1 MTRELARP
9 RDHPVPSTAV
19 SGTSTTEAAS
29 SYRRSD
35 RGVTTLLSLDPYAP
49 LVVDTR
55 ELGRRPGSQ
64 REVPR
69 TVPAPAG
76 LGTPVLGVPEGEP
89 VMLELRLESVLEG
102 VLVTGTAHVR
112 AVGECVRCL
121 QDVEIPLDVDLQEL
135 YAYPE
140 SDAEEDE
147 AGRVVDDR
155 IDLDPL
161 LRDAVVLAL
170 PFRPLCSDDCA
181 GLCPTC
187 GARLA
192 DDPEHAHEPDVDPR
206 WAALSGWTDDDRP
219 GTSPGPDE
227 E

>member
-1 MTRELARP
+1 M
-9 RDHPVPSTAV
+9 
-19 SGTSTTEAAS
+19 
-29 SYRRSD
+29 
-35 RGVTTLLSLDPYAP
+35 
-49 LVVDTR
+49 
-55 ELGRRPGSQ
+55 
-64 REVPR
+64 
-69 TVPAPAG
+69 PAPAG

-89 VMLELRLESVLEG
+89 VRLELRLESVLEG
-102 VLVTGTAHVR
+102 VLVTGTAQAR

-121 QDVEIPLDVDLQEL
+121 QTVELPLEVDLQEL

-147 AGRVVDDR
+147 AERLVDDR

-170 PFRPLCSDDCA
+170 PFRPLCSDDCV

-192 DDPEHAHEPDVDPR
+192 DDPEHAHDEQADPR
-206 WAALSGWTDDDRP
+206 WAALLGWTNDDDRP
-219 GTSPGPDE
+219 GRTPGPDE

>member
-1 MTRELARP
+1 MADPKEIPLLA
-9 RDHPVPSTAV
+9 
-19 SGTSTTEAAS
+19 
-29 SYRRSD
+29 
-35 RGVTTLLSLDPYAP
+35 LDPNAP
-49 LVVDTR
+49 LVLDIR

-64 REVPR
+64 QQESRS
-69 TVPAPAG
+69 VPAPAE
-76 LGTPVLGVPEGEP
+76 LGTEVVGVPEGEP
-89 VMLELRLESVLEG
+89 VALSLRLESVLEG
-102 VLVTGTAHVR
+102 VLVTGTAQSR
-112 AVGECVRCL
+112 ARGECARCL
-121 QDVEIPLDVDLQEL
+121 QDVELDVDVDLQEL

-140 SDAEEDE
+140 SDAADDE

-170 PFRPLCSDDCA
+170 PFRPLCRDDCP

-192 DDPEHAHEPDVDPR
+192 DDPAHRHDEVSDSR
-206 WAALSGWTDDDRP
+206 WAALAGWAHDERP
-219 GTSPGPDE
+219 GTSGPDE